1 VAGATFYD
9 LLGVEPD
16 ASQREVKAAFRR
28 RSLSV
33 HPDHGGSAEAFVRL
47 QEAYEVLSDPI
58 RRAAYDRALARG
70 ERADASGTDWTAEAP
85 DPWPPSAWAPAPRRR
100 RSAKA
105 FTAVAFGL
113 ALVLLAGSFPATVAP
128 WLALG
133 GLCLLVAGVLWALV
147 RRFGR

>member
-58 RRAAYDRALARG
+58 RRAAYDRSLARG
-70 ERADASGTDWTAEAP
+70 ERADAWGTDWTAEAP
-85 DPWPPSAWAPAPRRR
+85 DPWPPL
-100 RSAKA
+100 
-105 FTAVAFGL
+105 AFGL
-113 ALVLLAGSFPATVAP
+113 ALVLLAGSFPATVGP